1 MNDSVIVSIVNTDG
15 NYMEDFEIPANVK
28 VGEWIGQVQKYLL
41 AEKSE
46 YFNYVRYSSKL
57 VLMHNNAAI
66 KDTDTIDSL
75 RIMDGNILT
84 AAWR

>member
-15 NYMEDFEIPANVK
+15 TYMEDFEIPANVK